1 MNRRNF
7 LKAVGA
13 ASTVGLAGCAT
24 RTAVHSDVQA
34 AAQVIDT
41 EHHDDGSTTATIE
54 VVSDDPEGG
63 TVGLHVHY
71 FHYECGGSSYHS
83 HMPSVYVPSGEAVT
97 IRDTYSHDHE
107 IACVT
112 AHVHE

>member
-1 MNRRNF
+1 MKRRD
-7 LKAVGA
+7 LLTAIAGGGA
-13 ASTVGLAGCAT
+13 AALAGCAT
-24 RTAVHSDVQA
+24 RTAVHSEVQA
-34 AAQVIDT
+34 AAQVVDT
-41 EHHDDGSTTATIE
+41 EYHDDGSTTATIE

-71 FHYECGGSSYHS
+71 FHYECGGNSYHT
-83 HMPSVYVPSGEAVT
+83 HLPSVYVPSGEAVT

-112 AHVHE
+112 AHVHD